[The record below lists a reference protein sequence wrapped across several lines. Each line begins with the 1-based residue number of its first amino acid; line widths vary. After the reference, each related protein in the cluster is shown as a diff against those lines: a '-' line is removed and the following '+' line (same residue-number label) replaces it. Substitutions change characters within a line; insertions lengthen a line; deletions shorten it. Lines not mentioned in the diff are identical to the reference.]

1 MQLSSK
7 AEFEMVPKSEL
18 YSFAVR
24 EFKLPAFQSHW
35 HFHPECELTYIDHG
49 SGKRLVGDNISPFAP
64 GDLTL
69 IGSNLPH
76 YFWNDRPARNPR
88 SFAHSLVI
96 QFREECLGTDF
107 LSRPE
112 MDNVR
117 KLLLRARR
125 GLEFGGEIR
134 EAVREIMNKITK
146 RKGLERLID
155 LLTIFKLL
163 LEAEDCRVLSSPGF
177 VPFLDGLAGER
188 INRAY
193 QLIFDHFSTVL
204 DYKTI
209 ARSVG
214 MSQSAFCH
222 YFKRVTGWT
231 LSSFINE
238 IRVGHA
244 RKLLIDSDQ
253 SIAEIAY
260 ASGYENLSN
269 FNRRFYEFTK
279 MSPKEYRREHARD
292 RLQTILRKS

>member
-7 AEFEMVPKSEL
+7 AEFEMIPTSEL
-18 YSFAVR
+18 YSFVVR
-24 EFKLPAFQSHW
+24 EFKVPSFQRLW
-35 HFHPECELTYIDHG
+35 HFHPECELTYIVHG
-49 SGKRLVGDNISPFAP
+49 TGKRFVGDNISSFAP

-69 IGSNLPH
+69 IGSDLPH

-88 SFAHSLVI
+88 LFAHSLVI

-112 MDNVR
+112 MEDVR
-117 KLLLRARR
+117 KLLIQSRR
-125 GLEFGGEIR
+125 GLEFRGKVCEP
-134 EAVREIMNKITK
+134 VLEIMKKMNKWN
-146 RKGLERLID
+146 GLGRLVG
-155 LLTIFKLL
+155 LLTIFQLL
-163 LEAEDCRVLSSPGF
+163 LEAEDCRFLSSAGF
-177 VPFLDGLAGER
+177 VPFLDDLAGER

-193 QLIFDHFSTVL
+193 RYVFDHFSTTL
-204 DYKTI
+204 DHKAV
-209 ARSVG
+209 ARSAG

-222 YFKRVTGWT
+222 YFKRVTGRT

-269 FNRRFYEFTK
+269 FNRRFYELTK
-279 MSPKEYRREHARD
+279 LTPREYRRQH
-292 RLQTILRKS
+292 T